1 MRMNFKGHALVILE
15 SGVKA
20 RDVLDKRV
28 KYTSWVLDK
37 TDFCIYAVS
46 LNRAK
51 VAISKQLIGR
61 MSLDRRTGNI
71 SFTKLKPIPVKILK
85 KAEIEARVL
94 YNLMEK

>member
-1 MRMNFKGHALVILE
+1 MNFKGHALVILE
-15 SGVKA
+15 SEVKA
-20 RDVLDKRV
+20 RDMLDKRV

-37 TDFCIYAVS
+37 TDFCIYAVN

-61 MSLDRRTGNI
+61 MSLDRKNGNI

-85 KAEIEARVL
+85 KAEIEARML